1 MIMSMDELINT
12 FKSIFSLLWSSKML
26 GMPILF
32 WFVII
37 ALFGIIGSFLKGSKN
52 GEK

>member
-1 MIMSMDELINT
+1 MTMEELVNS
-12 FKSIFSLLWSSKML
+12 FGAIFNLLWSSKLM

-37 ALFGIIGSFLKGSKN
+37 GVFGVIGAFIQGKKGD
-52 GEK
+52 

>member
-1 MIMSMDELINT
+1 MTVDEIVQA
-12 FKSIFSLLWSSKML
+12 FGSIFSMLWKAQLL

-37 ALFGIIGSFLKGSKN
+37 ALFGIIGGFIKGGKD
-52 GEK
+52 K

>member
-1 MIMSMDELINT
+1 MEELVNS
-12 FKSIFSLLWSSKML
+12 FGAIFNLLWSSKLM

-37 ALFGIIGSFLKGSKN
+37 GVFGVLVLLFKARKEIKF
-52 GEK
+52 EK